1 MPKEIKDMTTLE
13 LLEEFESSV
22 VKAEKYVY
30 SGFHGKGN
38 EARARAHDLKEALR
52 ARLSFLENDVLN
64 KKAQRLT
71 RKIDL

>member
-22 VKAEKYVY
+22 VRAEKYIY

-38 EARARAHDLKEALR
+38 EARMRARDLKEVLR
-52 ARLSFLENDVLN
+52 ERLSSLENDALN
-64 KKAQRLT
+64 KKAKRLT
-71 RKIDL
+71 RKTDL